1 MNGIGRVL
9 DQAVA
14 ELSSHPEDAHSVG
27 RPATVTL
34 EEDLR
39 YSGDGIA
46 PTPGWLLRTAHATRE
61 ATLIAMRAW
70 VAAGQLGPHRDTSI
84 GRHTGARC

>member
-9 DQAVA
+9 D
-14 ELSSHPEDAHSVG
+14 LPSPVG
-27 RPATVTL
+27 
-34 EEDLR
+34 
-39 YSGDGIA
+39 GDGVA
-46 PTPGWLLRTAHATRE
+46 PTPGWLLRAARATCE
-61 ATLIAMRAW
+61 ATLTAMRAW